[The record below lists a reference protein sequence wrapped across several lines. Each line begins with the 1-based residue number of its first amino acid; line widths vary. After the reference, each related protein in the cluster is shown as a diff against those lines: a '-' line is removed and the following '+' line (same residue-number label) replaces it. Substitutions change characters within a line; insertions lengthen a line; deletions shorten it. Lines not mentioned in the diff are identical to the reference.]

1 MRSRCLRQ
9 PERHS
14 RQWRLGLALVLSIGL
29 LAALL
34 VAAGLAGAGASLDAP
49 GAREIAKT
57 KVVQM
62 ALRKHLSQ
70 ANDDPFLALIGSGNG
85 KFTTDDIMKLSRG
98 DDWNQP

>member
-1 MRSRCLRQ
+1 MLSVRL
-9 PERHS
+9 PEDLEA
-14 RQWRLGLALVLSIGL
+14 Q
-29 LAALL
+29 
-34 VAAGLAGAGASLDAP
+34 LDAFC
-49 GAREIAKT
+49 RQQHMQKS